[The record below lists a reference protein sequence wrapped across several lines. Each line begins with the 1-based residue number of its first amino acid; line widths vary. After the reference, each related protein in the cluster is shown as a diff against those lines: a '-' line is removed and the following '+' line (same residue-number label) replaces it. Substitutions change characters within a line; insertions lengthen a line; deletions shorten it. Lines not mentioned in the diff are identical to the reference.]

1 MKIKYI
7 FTALIACLGLAV
19 ACDDDDKSVLEEL
32 QVSKSYVAIPMTGGT
47 DAITVKSSAAWAFD
61 ESTIPNWLTVSALS
75 GNSGETQVTFTA
87 PETKVGRNCEL
98 KINVGNTA
106 QHINVIQG
114 IKSAENSTCAQVIA
128 GEDGKLYRVT
138 ATVTSITSTS
148 WGNMWLN
155 DGTGEVYV
163 YGTLDKDGKEQ
174 NFSSLG
180 IEVGDVVTVEGPKK
194 TYNSTV
200 ELEKVTVIKIVKSL
214 LKIEPAVVT
223 APKEDTTFTVKAAVK
238 SGATFDWKLDPDN
251 EWLHIISTKTVDD
264 TVFVNCHAAANPT
277 VVPRTAMITFSAT
290 NGSQTTTQTL
300 TVKQSANA
308 PELMSIADGL
318 KTTYAHVKGTVTAVT
333 KQGYV
338 LTDDSGS
345 ALVFYGSSYNKDYV
359 VGDQV
364 ELIGTPGAYNFG
376 PQFTTPIDLDEK
388 KGTTTYAYPTP
399 TLVDEAF
406 VNSTISQIKDKDKN
420 TQVITVQYVQVYGTV
435 VKSGNY
441 TNVNVDGVSSSVA
454 QVSPYQMPSSFTLNA
469 DDKVKINGYLVSVS
483 GSSKRYLNIAITS
496 VEPWSGGDVV
506 TPKTLYE
513 NTFETDPTKEW
524 TIENKK
530 LATGLTLVWSYNSS
544 KYMKASAYYNKK
556 NLEAESWLI
565 SPEIDATSEKNVY
578 LSFQHVQKYF
588 VNSSNEFTLWAQKDG
603 GAWTQVT
610 IPNYSTGKDW
620 TLVDSGTIDLSA
632 FAGGKIRFAFKYVS
646 SSEAAGTWEIK
657 NVKVTNTK

>member
-19 ACDDDDKSVLEEL
+19 ACDDDDKPVLEEL

-47 DAITVKSSAAWAFD
+47 DDITVKSSTAWAFD
-61 ESTIPNWLTVSALS
+61 ESTIPSWLTVSALS

-138 ATVTSITSTS
+138 ATVTSIISTS

-194 TYNSTV
+194 TYNGTV

-277 VVPRTAMITFSAT
+277 VVPRTGMITFSAT

-359 VGDQV
+359 AGDQV

-513 NTFETDPTKEW
+513 NTFDADPTKEW
-524 TIENKK
+524 AIENKK
-530 LATGLTLVWSYNSS
+530 LATGLTYVWSHNSS

-565 SPEIDATSEKNVY
+565 SPEIDATSEKNAY

-603 GAWTQVT
+603 SAWTQVT

-620 TLVDSGTIDLSA
+620 TFVDSGTIDLSA

>member
-1 MKIKYI
+1 
-7 FTALIACLGLAV
+7 
-19 ACDDDDKSVLEEL
+19 
-32 QVSKSYVAIPMTGGT
+32 
-47 DAITVKSSAAWAFD
+47 
-61 ESTIPNWLTVSALS
+61 
-75 GNSGETQVTFTA
+75 
-87 PETKVGRNCEL
+87 
-98 KINVGNTA
+98 
-106 QHINVIQG
+106 
-114 IKSAENSTCAQVIA
+114 
-128 GEDGKLYRVT
+128 
-138 ATVTSITSTS
+138 
-148 WGNMWLN
+148 MWLN

-163 YGTLDKDGKEQ
+163 YGTLDKEGKEQ

-194 TYNSTV
+194 TYSGTV
-200 ELEKVTVIKIVKSL
+200 ELEQVTVIKIVKSL
-214 LKIEPAVVT
+214 LKIEPAVVA

-345 ALVFYGSSYNKDYV
+345 ALVFSGSSYNKDYV
-359 VGDQV
+359 AGDQV

-388 KGTTTYAYPTP
+388 KGTTTYTYPTP

-565 SPEIDATSEKNVY
+565 SPEIDATSEKNAY

>member
-19 ACDDDDKSVLEEL
+19 ACDDDDKPVLEEL

-47 DAITVKSSAAWAFD
+47 DAITVKSSTAWAFD
-61 ESTIPNWLTVSALS
+61 ESTIPSWLTVSALS

-194 TYNSTV
+194 TYNGTV

-277 VVPRTAMITFSAT
+277 VVPRTGMITFSAT

-345 ALVFYGSSYNKDYV
+345 ALVFYGPSYNKDYV

-388 KGTTTYAYPTP
+388 KGTTTYTYPTP

-406 VNSTISQIKDKDKN
+406 VNSTISLIKDKDKN

-441 TNVNVDGVSSSVA
+441 TNVNVNGVSSSVA

-469 DDKVKINGYLVSVS
+469 DDKVKLNGYLVSVS
-483 GSSKRYLNIAITS
+483 GKKYLNIAITS

-530 LATGLTLVWSYNSS
+530 LATGLTHVWSHNSS
-544 KYMKASAYYNKK
+544 KYMKASAYYSKK

-565 SPEIDATSEKNVY
+565 SPEIDATSEKNAY

-610 IPNYSTGKDW
+610 IPNYSTGNDW
-620 TLVDSGTIDLSA
+620 TFVDSGTIDLSA
-632 FAGGKIRFAFKYVS
+632 FAGGKIKFAFKYVS

>member
-19 ACDDDDKSVLEEL
+19 ACDDDDKPVLEEL

-47 DAITVKSSAAWAFD
+47 DAITVKSSTAWAFD
-61 ESTIPNWLTVSALS
+61 ESTIPSWLTVSALS

-155 DGTGEVYV
+155 DGTGEIYV

-194 TYNSTV
+194 TYNGTV

-277 VVPRTAMITFSAT
+277 VVPRTGMITFSAT

-388 KGTTTYAYPTP
+388 KGTTTYTYPTP

-406 VNSTISQIKDKDKN
+406 VNSTISLIKDKDKN

-441 TNVNVDGVSSSVA
+441 TNVNVNGVSSSVA

-469 DDKVKINGYLVSVS
+469 DDKVKLSGYLVSVS

-530 LATGLTLVWSYNSS
+530 LATGLTYVWSHNSS
-544 KYMKASAYYNKK
+544 KYMKASAYYSKK

-565 SPEIDATSEKNVY
+565 SPEIDATSEKNAY

-610 IPNYSTGKDW
+610 IPNYSTGNDW
-620 TLVDSGTIDLSA
+620 TFVDSGTIDLSA
-632 FAGGKIRFAFKYVS
+632 FAGGKIKFAFKYVS